1 MTMLRSEQTTLLLE
15 QDQRVLSPSEVNLA
29 ATLLD
34 QSCRTLLMIAPTS
47 GCGTTTSALS
57 MARQLAHSAKGKL
70 LLVDASPSATGLS
83 SRLGMAADP
92 GLFELLQSPHPEGE
106 LRHCIQRHPE
116 LPFDLLPLGQPSPA
130 AGRFTAEDLQ
140 HLLDCLASRYR
151 FVVVDA
157 EAVYSGT
164 SGLTLAAMADA
175 VVLVVRAEETRLEV
189 AQAAM
194 QRLRQANAK
203 LLGSVFNARRFYMPK
218 WLYRLL

>member
-15 QDQRVLSPSEVNLA
+15 QDHRVLPPSEVNLA
-29 ATLLD
+29 ATILD
-34 QSCRTLLMIAPTS
+34 QSCRTLLLIAPTS

-57 MARQLAHSAKGKL
+57 MARQLANSAKGKL

-83 SRLGMAADP
+83 SRLGMAADR

-116 LPFDLLPLGQPSPA
+116 LPFDLLPLGLPSAA

-140 HLLDCLASRYR
+140 YLLDCLAARYR
-151 FVVVDA
+151 FVVIDA

-175 VVLVVRAEETRLEV
+175 VALVVRAEETRWEV
-189 AQAAM
+189 AQAAV

-203 LLGSVFNARRFYMPK
+203 LLGSVLNARRFYMPK